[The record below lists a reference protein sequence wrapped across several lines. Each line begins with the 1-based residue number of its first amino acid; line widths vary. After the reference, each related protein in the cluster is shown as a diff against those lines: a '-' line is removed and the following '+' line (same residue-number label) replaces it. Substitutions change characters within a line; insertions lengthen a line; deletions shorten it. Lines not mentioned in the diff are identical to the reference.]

1 MILNDNEIRSLCN
14 APDFIDRK
22 PMISPFEDGQIR
34 KVEDQRVISYGT
46 SSFGYD
52 MRVSDEFK
60 LFTNT
65 NATVVDPKQ
74 FDTRALI
81 DAQVGEDGSVI
92 IPPNS
97 FTLCRSLEYF
107 HMPEDVVAIC
117 LGKSTYARCG
127 LIVNV
132 TPLEPGWNG
141 HLTIE
146 ISNTTSLPVKVY
158 AHEGIAQLL
167 FFRGNRP
174 LVTYADRGGKYQG
187 QEGVT
192 NPRM

>member
-1 MILNDNEIRSLCN
+1 MLLNDTQIIPLCQPTD
-14 APDFIDRK
+14 AAE
-22 PMISPFEDGQIR
+22 PMISPFEPKQI
-34 KVEDQRVISYGT
+34 KECNGVKMISYGT

-52 MRVSDEFK
+52 MRVSREFK

-65 NATVVDPKQ
+65 NAQVVDPKA
-74 FDTRALI
+74 FDKRALV
-81 DAQVGEDGSVI
+81 DAEVGQDKSII

-107 HMPEDVVAIC
+107 QMPKDVLAIC

-132 TPLEPGWNG
+132 TPLEPEWCG

-146 ISNTTSLPVKVY
+146 ISNTTTLPVKVY
-158 AHEGIAQLL
+158 VEEGIAQLL
-167 FFRGNRP
+167 FFKGSKP
-174 LVTYADRGGKYQG
+174 LVTYADRAGKYQG

-192 NPRM
+192 NSRV

>member
-1 MILNDNEIRSLCN
+1 MLLNDQEIRQLCRTSEFT
-14 APDFIDRK
+14 DK
-22 PMISPFEDGQIR
+22 PMISPFEDGQI
-34 KVEDQRVISYGT
+34 KNVEGARVISYGT

-65 NATVVDPKQ
+65 NATVVDPKA
-74 FDTRALI
+74 FDPRALI
-81 DAQVGEDGSVI
+81 DATINEDGSII

-107 HMPEDVVAIC
+107 QMPEDVLAIC

-127 LIVNV
+127 LVVNV
-132 TPLEPGWNG
+132 TPLEPGWTG

-146 ISNTTSLPVKVY
+146 ISNTTTLPVKVY
-158 AHEGIAQLL
+158 VREGIAQLL
-167 FFRGNRP
+167 FFRGNKP
-174 LVTYADRGGKYQG
+174 LVTYADRGGKYMG

-192 NPRM
+192 NPKV